1 MVPGRKAGAML
12 GEIFKKVRPEIR
24 NPATLKRLIVD
35 LLAARDSG
43 QGAVAQPY
51 VPRAK
56 TTGRT

>member
-1 MVPGRKAGAML
+1 ML